1 MKTFVAALA
10 AFRILFGGVVA
21 YCQTP
26 LDAPG
31 EKKVTVASEIERG
44 RSEMADAAIK
54 SHTLN
59 LLAYEVEHDEVI
71 ERNKAK
77 NTDSDGFLL
86 GALLE
91 QWIFV
96 DQMYPTMASNGF
108 TNKEGAKLV
117 RESLVEHFRRF
128 RDLQKKFAL
137 DDDALL
143 DAAGIKKSEGRAR
156 ESNESRN
163 TKLKDSTQS
172 SRRPRRVENGPTPQT
187 PTISS
192 SSVRASELGVV
203 TLTQRV
209 SINVPYGVIGL
220 NAGIRLKLVSR
231 AATTTR
237 VQYEGADYD
246 IPLSSTDL
254 AK

>member
-1 MKTFVAALA
+1 
-10 AFRILFGGVVA
+10 
-21 YCQTP
+21 
-26 LDAPG
+26 
-31 EKKVTVASEIERG
+31 
-44 RSEMADAAIK
+44 
-54 SHTLN
+54 
-59 LLAYEVEHDEVI
+59 
-71 ERNKAK
+71 
-77 NTDSDGFLL
+77 
-86 GALLE
+86 
-91 QWIFV
+91 
-96 DQMYPTMASNGF
+96 
-108 TNKEGAKLV
+108 V

>member
-59 LLAYEVEHDEVI
+59 LSAYEVEHDEVI

-128 RDLQKKFAL
+128 RRSYSPDADDLIIVSQGVRTGSGYAYTASLNKCSVR
-137 DDDALL
+137 
-143 DAAGIKKSEGRAR
+143 GHWPQCWH
-156 ESNESRN
+156 
-163 TKLKDSTQS
+163 STQTCL
-172 SRRPRRVENGPTPQT
+172 PRRNDR
-187 PTISS
+187 SC
-192 SSVRASELGVV
+192 SVRGC
-203 TLTQRV
+203 
-209 SINVPYGVIGL
+209 
-220 NAGIRLKLVSR
+220 RLR
-231 AATTTR
+231 HPAFF
-237 VQYEGADYD
+237 D
-246 IPLSSTDL
+246 
-254 AK
+254 